1 MSELELSIVMP
12 CLDEAATLATCLA
25 KARRFLEEQQVA
37 GELIVA
43 DNGSRDGS
51 QQIALAQGARLVNVS
66 TPGYGAA
73 LIGGICAARGRYV
86 VMADSDDTYDFYRL
100 DAFIEKL
107 REGYALV
114 MGDRFS
120 GGIAPGAMPVL
131 HRYLGNPV
139 ISWIG
144 RRLHPVRVRDFY
156 CGLRGFDRERMLEIG
171 PSSAGMVFA
180 LEMVV
185 NVGRAGLPIA
195 EVPTTLSRSARAH
208 PPHLNTW
215 RDGWRSLV
223 YLLSAALPAK
233 TAVARMPCPDLADPD
248 AKA

>member
-12 CLDEAATLATCLA
+12 CLNEAATLPACLS
-25 KARRFLEEQQVA
+25 KAGRFLEEQQIA

-43 DNGSRDGS
+43 DNGSTDGS
-51 QQIALAQGARLVNVS
+51 QRIALAQGARLVDVS

-100 DAFIEKL
+100 NAFIDKL
-107 REGYALV
+107 REGYPLV
-114 MGDRFS
+114 MGNRFS
-120 GGIAPGAMPVL
+120 GGIAPGAMPLL

-144 RRLHPVRVRDFY
+144 RRLHPVAVRDFY
-156 CGLRGFDRERMLEIG
+156 CGLRGFDRERMLAIG
-171 PSSAGMVFA
+171 PSSTGMVFA

-195 EVPTTLSRSARAH
+195 EVPTTLSRSARVH

-215 RDGWRSLV
+215 RDGWRSLI
-223 YLLSAALPAK
+223 YLLSASFADT
-233 TAVARMPCPDLADPD
+233 TAAAGMPCADGAIAD
-248 AKA
+248 E

>member
-12 CLDEAATLATCLA
+12 CLDEAATLPACLE
-25 KARRFLEEQQVA
+25 KAQRFLDEQRVA
-37 GELIVA
+37 GEVIVA
-43 DNGSRDGS
+43 DNGSTDGS
-51 QQIALAQGARLVNVS
+51 QQIARAQGARLIDVP
-66 TPGYGAA
+66 TRGYGAA
-73 LIGGICAARGRYV
+73 LIAGICAARGRYV

-100 DAFIEKL
+100 DAFLEKL
-107 REGYALV
+107 REGYPLV
-114 MGDRFS
+114 MGNRFS
-120 GGIAPGAMPVL
+120 GGIAPGAMPLL

-156 CGLRGFDRERMLEIG
+156 CGLRGFDRERMLTIG
-171 PSSAGMVFA
+171 PRSTGMTFA

-185 NVGRAGLPIA
+185 NTARAGLPIA

-208 PPHLNTW
+208 PPHLKTW

-223 YLLSAALPAK
+223 YLLSAALPGKAG
-233 TAVARMPCPDLADPD
+233 TGPMPCAE
-248 AKA
+248 AAR

>member
-1 MSELELSIVMP
+1 MSEPELSIVMP
-12 CLDEAATLATCLA
+12 CLNEAATLPACLA
-25 KARRFLEEQQVA
+25 KAQRFLEEQQVS
-37 GELIVA
+37 GEVIVA
-43 DNGSRDGS
+43 DNGSSDGS
-51 QQIALAQGARLVNVS
+51 QQIALAQGARLVKVS
-66 TPGYGAA
+66 SPGYGAA

-100 DAFIEKL
+100 DAFLEKL
-107 REGYALV
+107 REGYPLV
-114 MGDRFS
+114 MGNRFS

-131 HRYLGNPV
+131 HRYLGNPF

-144 RRLHPVRVRDFY
+144 RRLHSLKVRDFY
-156 CGLRGFDRERMLEIG
+156 CGLRGFDRERMLGIG
-171 PSSAGMVFA
+171 PSSSGMVFA

-233 TAVARMPCPDLADPD
+233 NAGGRMPCADAASSD
-248 AKA
+248 